1 MHKSNS
7 PLSPHLTIYK
17 PQITSLMSI
26 THRITGIFQS
36 IGLLVISIFL
46 ISLLFGSQI
55 HNTLQIFLNH
65 IVGKTFF
72 IFYTFSLCYHLF
84 NGIRHLAWDLGYGFD
99 LKIAKITGII
109 VLVGSFALTMI
120 FYLVGRNFI

>member
-1 MHKSNS
+1 MQKNNR

-26 THRITGIFQS
+26 THRITGVFQS
-36 IGLLVISIFL
+36 VGLLIICIFL
-46 ISLLFGSQI
+46 ISLIFGSQI
-55 HNTLQIFLNH
+55 HNTLQIFVNH

-84 NGIRHLAWDLGYGFD
+84 NGIRHLAWDLGLGFN
-99 LKIAKITGII
+99 LNNVNYTGYATII
-109 VLVGSFALTMI
+109 LAFMLNFFIWLVV
-120 FYLVGRNFI
+120 Y

>member
-1 MHKSNS
+1 MSKNNK

-26 THRITGIFQS
+26 THRITGVFQS
-36 IGLLVISIFL
+36 IGLLIICIFL

-55 HNTLQIFLNH
+55 HNTLQIFVNH

-84 NGIRHLAWDLGYGFD
+84 NGIRHLAWDLGLGFN
-99 LKIAKITGII
+99 LNNVNYTGYATII
-109 VLVGSFALTMI
+109 LAFMLNFFIWLVV
-120 FYLVGRNFI
+120 Y

>member
-1 MHKSNS
+1 MQKNNR

-26 THRITGIFQS
+26 THRITGVFQS
-36 IGLLVISIFL
+36 IGLLIICIFL

-55 HNTLQIFLNH
+55 HNTLQIFINH

-84 NGIRHLAWDLGYGFD
+84 NGIRHLAWDLGLGFN
-99 LKIAKITGII
+99 LNNVNYTGYATII
-109 VLVGSFALTMI
+109 LAFMLNFFIWLVV
-120 FYLVGRNFI
+120 Y

>member
-1 MHKSNS
+1 MQKNNR

-26 THRITGIFQS
+26 THRITGVFQS
-36 IGLLVISIFL
+36 IGLLIICIFL

-55 HNTLQIFLNH
+55 HNTLQIFVNH

-84 NGIRHLAWDLGYGFD
+84 NGIRHLAWDLGLGFN
-99 LKIAKITGII
+99 LNNVNYTGYATII
-109 VLVGSFALTMI
+109 LAFMLNFFIWLVV
-120 FYLVGRNFI
+120 Y

>member
-1 MHKSNS
+1 MHKNNR

-84 NGIRHLAWDLGYGFD
+84 NGIRHLAWDLGLGFN
-99 LKIAKITGII
+99 LNNVNYTGYATII
-109 VLVGSFALTMI
+109 LAFMLNFFIWLVV
-120 FYLVGRNFI
+120 Y

>member
-1 MHKSNS
+1 MHKNNR

-84 NGIRHLAWDLGYGFD
+84 NGIRHLAWDLGLGFN
-99 LKIAKITGII
+99 LNNVNYTGYATII
-109 VLVGSFALTMI
+109 LAFMLNFFIWLVI
-120 FYLVGRNFI
+120 Y

>member
-1 MHKSNS
+1 MQKNNR

-26 THRITGIFQS
+26 THRITGVFQS
-36 IGLLVISIFL
+36 VGLLIICIFL

-55 HNTLQIFLNH
+55 HNTLQIFVNH

-84 NGIRHLAWDLGYGFD
+84 NGIRHLAWDLGLGFN
-99 LKIAKITGII
+99 LNNVNYTGYATII
-109 VLVGSFALTMI
+109 LAFMLNFFIWLVV
-120 FYLVGRNFI
+120 Y

>member
-1 MHKSNS
+1 MHKSNR

-84 NGIRHLAWDLGYGFD
+84 NGIRHLAWDLGLGFN
-99 LKIAKITGII
+99 LNNVNYTGYATII
-109 VLVGSFALTMI
+109 LAFMLNFFIWLVV
-120 FYLVGRNFI
+120 Y

>member
-1 MHKSNS
+1 MQKNNR

-26 THRITGIFQS
+26 THRITGVFQS
-36 IGLLVISIFL
+36 IGLLIICIFL
-46 ISLLFGSQI
+46 ISLIFGSQI
-55 HNTLQIFLNH
+55 HNTLQIFVNH

-84 NGIRHLAWDLGYGFD
+84 NGIRHLAWDLGLGFN
-99 LKIAKITGII
+99 LNNVNYTGYATII
-109 VLVGSFALTMI
+109 LAFMLNFFIWLVV
-120 FYLVGRNFI
+120 Y